1 MSHIY
6 VNIMDL
12 VFLVIN
18 ISSIAHGNRYI
29 SRLSQARCISVF
41 SSSSSSS
48 FSIFHDN
55 PTNMTFVVNKTQ
67 TNSNV
72 VVHSLSES
80 FSPNFYTFIHRNSL
94 ILYYAATT
102 TLTLSGFRDEQKS
115 ILIREFCNL
124 IMIMCKK

>member
-29 SRLSQARCISVF
+29 SRLSQARCISVS

-55 PTNMTFVVNKTQ
+55 LTNMTFVVNKTQ

-72 VVHSLSES
+72 VVHTLSES

-94 ILYYAATT
+94 ILYYAALT
-102 TLTLSGFRDEQKS
+102 TLTLSGFR
-115 ILIREFCNL
+115 RT
-124 IMIMCKK
+124 KKHFNSRVL